1 MKEFDRDPDEISRNP
16 STEPSI
22 SDICE
27 KRVSRRTVL
36 RGAGG
41 AAVGAA
47 TFGQAG
53 VLGFAGSAKAAQSPS
68 SLAFEELTRGAKDQ
82 YGIGVAAGYR
92 AEVLV
97 SWGDPVLEGGAPFDP
112 ENVTAERQERQFGY
126 NNDFV
131 GFLPIDGPG
140 SGTSDHGLL
149 CVTHEYTDR
158 KLMVD
163 KKLSAE
169 KLARL
174 EMAAHGHCVLEI
186 KKVDGKWDYVRDSK
200 YNRRISALST
210 DIGFSG
216 PAAGHDRLKTSADPT
231 GMKVR
236 GTVNNC
242 SGGKTPWGTVLIAEE
257 NFNYYFGESK
267 TDGVEARSHARY
279 GIGHK
284 TRYPSWAETDKRFDP
299 SKEPNEPNR
308 FGWMVEVN
316 PYRPGD
322 TPVKRTA
329 LGRFKHESASIVVNH
344 DGRVVVYSGDDQYF
358 EYIYRFVSAGK
369 YNPKN
374 GVANGDLLDDGV
386 LSVARF
392 DTDGTVRWLPLVYGK
407 GELSGRFGF
416 HSQADVLIDARLSAD
431 RVGATPMDR
440 PEEVAVNPA
449 TGDIFAIMT
458 KNKYR
463 TAHNLNAANPR
474 EKNKWGHI
482 LRIVP
487 AKTAGGK
494 PDHAADVFT
503 WEMFIAAG
511 DPDKD
516 RAVYHPRTSKNG
528 WFACPDNM
536 AFDPKGRIWIATDGL
551 PGCEGC
557 PDGVYA
563 ADTEGPGKALT
574 KHFFDTPAGA
584 ELCGPE
590 FTPDGKT
597 FFVAVQHPGEESDYA
612 NPSTRWPA
620 DKDSNLPPRPSVVV
634 ITKED
639 GGVIGG

>member
-1 MKEFDRDPDEISRNP
+1 
-16 STEPSI
+16 
-22 SDICE
+22 
-27 KRVSRRTVL
+27 
-36 RGAGG
+36 
-41 AAVGAA
+41 
-47 TFGQAG
+47 
-53 VLGFAGSAKAAQSPS
+53 
-68 SLAFEELTRGAKDQ
+68 
-82 YGIGVAAGYR
+82 
-92 AEVLV
+92 
-97 SWGDPVLEGGAPFDP
+97 
-112 ENVTAERQERQFGY
+112 
-126 NNDFV
+126 
-131 GFLPIDGPG
+131 
-140 SGTSDHGLL
+140 
-149 CVTHEYTDR
+149 
-158 KLMVD
+158 
-163 KKLSAE
+163 
-169 KLARL
+169 
-174 EMAAHGHCVLEI
+174 
-186 KKVDGKWDYVRDSK
+186 
-200 YNRRISALST
+200 
-210 DIGFSG
+210 
-216 PAAGHDRLKTSADPT
+216 
-231 GMKVR
+231 
-236 GTVNNC
+236 
-242 SGGKTPWGTVLIAEE
+242 
-257 NFNYYFGESK
+257 
-267 TDGVEARSHARY
+267 
-279 GIGHK
+279 
-284 TRYPSWAETDKRFDP
+284 
-299 SKEPNEPNR
+299 
-308 FGWMVEVN
+308 MVEVN
-316 PYRPGD
+316 LYWPGD
-322 TPVKRTA
+322 TPVKRTG

-374 GVANGDLLDDGV
+374 GAANGDLLDDGV

-416 HSQADVLIDARLSAD
+416 HSQADVLIDARLSGD

-458 KNKYR
+458 KNKYQR
-463 TAHNLNAANPR
+463 TAHNLNTANPR

-551 PGCEGC
+551 PGGAGC
-557 PDGVYA
+557 PDGVWA

-597 FFVAVQHPGEESDYA
+597 FFVAVQHPGEKSDYA

-620 DKDSNLPPRPSVVV
+620 DKDSALPPGPRLSLSPRKTAASSVAEPCRSCFPDSPADVSAGVEARDCV
-634 ITKED
+634 IDDRVREKAFCRRVKSVRIETELFALPVD
-639 GGVIGG
+639 HCNRAPRVAGGIRQ